1 LSRLWIKICGVTRP
15 QDAVAAVELGA
26 SAIGMVFFAR
36 SPRAM
41 TLDAAYP
48 ILRELN
54 RKIRVVALFVDPVAA
69 EVRQV
74 SGSGLF
80 DMLQFHG
87 DEPAAFC
94 ESFDLPYMKAI
105 KVGQEQQENEP
116 IAVSTLAKSE
126 LLLDKIRDYAGAEII
141 LLDSFDKKVPGGTGK
156 TFDWAVAAAVRRQ
169 CGVKLV
175 LAGGLDPANVETA
188 VAQVQPYGVD
198 VSSGVEA
205 RHGIKD
211 LQKMQRFVAGARGD

>member
-1 LSRLWIKICGVTRP
+1 M
-15 QDAVAAVELGA
+15 AAVEIGA

-41 TLDAAYP
+41 TRDAAYR

-54 RKIRVVALFVDPVAA
+54 GKIRVVALFVDPVAA

-198 VSSGVEA
+198 VSSGVEV

>member
-1 LSRLWIKICGVTRP
+1 
-15 QDAVAAVELGA
+15 VAAVELGA

-54 RKIRVVALFVDPVAA
+54 GKIRVVALFVDPVAA

-116 IAVSTLAKSE
+116 IAVSTRAKSE
-126 LLLDKIRDYAGAEII
+126 LLLDKIRDYAGAEMI

-211 LQKMQRFVAGARGD
+211 LQKMQKFVAGARGD

>member
-1 LSRLWIKICGVTRP
+1 M
-15 QDAVAAVELGA
+15 AAVELGA

>member
-1 LSRLWIKICGVTRP
+1 MSRLWIKICGVTRP

-126 LLLDKIRDYAGAEII
+126 LLLDKIRDYAGAEMI

>member
-1 LSRLWIKICGVTRP
+1 M
-15 QDAVAAVELGA
+15 AAVELGA

-54 RKIRVVALFVDPVAA
+54 RKIKVVALFMDPVAA

>member
-1 LSRLWIKICGVTRP
+1 MSRLWIKICGVTRP

-116 IAVSTLAKSE
+116 IAVSTRAKSE
-126 LLLDKIRDYAGAEII
+126 LLLDKIRDYAGAEMI

>member
-1 LSRLWIKICGVTRP
+1 MRPKTYSTEGLVIRQYPLGEADRIVTLLTH
-15 QDAVAAVELGA
+15 DLG
-26 SAIGMVFFAR
+26 
-36 SPRAM
+36 
-41 TLDAAYP
+41 
-48 ILRELN
+48 
-54 RKIRVVALFVDPVAA
+54 KIRVVALFVDPVAA

-126 LLLDKIRDYAGAEII
+126 LLLDKIRDYAGAEMI
-141 LLDSFDKKVPGGTGK
+141 LLDSFDKKVSGGSGK

-205 RHGIKD
+205 SHGIKD
-211 LQKMQRFVAGARGD
+211 LLKMQSFVAGARSD

>member
-1 LSRLWIKICGVTRP
+1 
-15 QDAVAAVELGA
+15 VAAVELGA

-54 RKIRVVALFVDPVAA
+54 RKIKVVALFMDPVAA

>member
-1 LSRLWIKICGVTRP
+1 M
-15 QDAVAAVELGA
+15 AAVELGA

-41 TLDAAYP
+41 TLDAAYR

-54 RKIRVVALFVDPVAA
+54 GKIRVVALFVDPVAA

-126 LLLDKIRDYAGAEII
+126 LLLDKIRDYAGAEMI

>member
-1 LSRLWIKICGVTRP
+1 MSRLWIKICGVTRP

-116 IAVSTLAKSE
+116 IAVSTRTKSE
-126 LLLDKIRDYAGAEII
+126 LLLDKIRDYAGAEMI

>member
-1 LSRLWIKICGVTRP
+1 M
-15 QDAVAAVELGA
+15 AAVELGA

-54 RKIRVVALFVDPVAA
+54 GKIRVVALFVDPVAA

-116 IAVSTLAKSE
+116 IAVSTRAKSE
-126 LLLDKIRDYAGAEII
+126 LLLDKIRDYAGAEMI

-211 LQKMQRFVAGARGD
+211 LQKMQKFVAGARGD

>member
-1 LSRLWIKICGVTRP
+1 M
-15 QDAVAAVELGA
+15 AAVELGA

-69 EVRQV
+69 ELRQV

-211 LQKMQRFVAGARGD
+211 LQKMQRFVAGARRD

>member
-1 LSRLWIKICGVTRP
+1 M
-15 QDAVAAVELGA
+15 AAVELGA

-54 RKIRVVALFVDPVAA
+54 GKIRVVALFVDPVAA

-87 DEPAAFC
+87 DEPAVFC
-94 ESFDLPYMKAI
+94 ESFGLPYMKAI

-116 IAVSTLAKSE
+116 IAVSTRAKSE
-126 LLLDKIRDYAGAEII
+126 LLLDKIRDYAGAEMI

-188 VAQVQPYGVD
+188 VAQVLPYGVD
-198 VSSGVEA
+198 VSSGVE
-205 RHGIKD
+205 RERGTKD
-211 LQKMQRFVAGARGD
+211 AGLIAAFCAAVRA

>member
-1 LSRLWIKICGVTRP
+1 MSRLWIKICGVTRP

-116 IAVSTLAKSE
+116 IAVSTRTKSE
-126 LLLDKIRDYAGAEII
+126 LLLDKIRDYAGAEMI

-211 LQKMQRFVAGARGD
+211 LQKMQKFVAGARGD

>member
-1 LSRLWIKICGVTRP
+1 
-15 QDAVAAVELGA
+15 VAAVELGA

>member
-1 LSRLWIKICGVTRP
+1 M
-15 QDAVAAVELGA
+15 AAVELGA

-175 LAGGLDPANVETA
+175 LAGGLDPVNVETA

>member
-1 LSRLWIKICGVTRP
+1 M
-15 QDAVAAVELGA
+15 AAVELGA

-141 LLDSFDKKVPGGTGK
+141 LLDSFDKKVPGGPGK

-169 CGVKLV
+169 CAVKLV

>member
-1 LSRLWIKICGVTRP
+1 M
-15 QDAVAAVELGA
+15 AAVELGA

-54 RKIRVVALFVDPVAA
+54 GKIRVVALFVDPVAA

-126 LLLDKIRDYAGAEII
+126 LLLDKIRDYAGAEMI

>member
-1 LSRLWIKICGVTRP
+1 MSRLWIKICGVTRP

-54 RKIRVVALFVDPVAA
+54 GKIRVVALFVDPVAA

-87 DEPAAFC
+87 DEPAVFC

-116 IAVSTLAKSE
+116 IAVSTRAKSE
-126 LLLDKIRDYAGAEII
+126 LLLDKIRDYAGAEMI

-211 LQKMQRFVAGARGD
+211 LQKMQKFVAGARGD

>member
-1 LSRLWIKICGVTRP
+1 M
-15 QDAVAAVELGA
+15 AAVELGA

-54 RKIRVVALFVDPVAA
+54 GKIRVVALFVDPVAA

-116 IAVSTLAKSE
+116 IAVSTRAKSE
-126 LLLDKIRDYAGAEII
+126 LLLDKIRDYAGAEMI

>member
-1 LSRLWIKICGVTRP
+1 M
-15 QDAVAAVELGA
+15 AAVELGA

-54 RKIRVVALFVDPVAA
+54 GKIRVVALFVDPVAA

>member
-1 LSRLWIKICGVTRP
+1 MSRLWIKICGVTRP

-69 EVRQV
+69 EGRQV

>member
-1 LSRLWIKICGVTRP
+1 
-15 QDAVAAVELGA
+15 VAAVELGA

-54 RKIRVVALFVDPVAA
+54 GKIRVVALFVDPVAA

-116 IAVSTLAKSE
+116 IAVSTRTKSE
-126 LLLDKIRDYAGAEII
+126 LLLDKIRDYAGAEMI

>member
-1 LSRLWIKICGVTRP
+1 M
-15 QDAVAAVELGA
+15 AAVELGA

-105 KVGQEQQENEP
+105 NVGQEQQENEP

-198 VSSGVEA
+198 VSSGVEGPSW
-205 RHGIKD
+205 H
-211 LQKMQRFVAGARGD
+211 

>member
-1 LSRLWIKICGVTRP
+1 
-15 QDAVAAVELGA
+15 VAAVELGA

-54 RKIRVVALFVDPVAA
+54 GKIRVVALFVDPVAA

-116 IAVSTLAKSE
+116 IAVSTRAKSE
-126 LLLDKIRDYAGAEII
+126 LLLDKIRDYAGAEMI

>member
-1 LSRLWIKICGVTRP
+1 MSRLWIKICGVTRP
-15 QDAVAAVELGA
+15 QDARAAADMGA
-26 SAIGMVFFAR
+26 TAIGMVFFAR

-41 TLDAAYP
+41 TREAAYP
-48 ILRELN
+48 ILRELGGQI
-54 RKIRVVALFVDPVAA
+54 KVVALFVDAAAA

-74 SGSGLF
+74 SSSGLF
-80 DMLQFHG
+80 HMLQFHG

-94 ESFDLPYMKAI
+94 ESFDLPYMKVI
-105 KVGQEQQENEP
+105 KVGQGPQGDRP
-116 IAVSTLAKSE
+116 VAVSTPAKSE
-126 LLLDKIRDYAGAEII
+126 VLLDKIHDYAGAEMI

-156 TFDWAVAAAVRRQ
+156 TFDWAVAAAVRRE

-175 LAGGLDPANVETA
+175 LAGGLNPVNVATA

-205 RHGIKD
+205 SHGIKD
-211 LQKMQRFVAGARGD
+211 LLKMQRFVAGARSD

>member
-1 LSRLWIKICGVTRP
+1 MSRLWIKICGVTRP

-54 RKIRVVALFVDPVAA
+54 RKIKVVALFVDPVAA

>member
-1 LSRLWIKICGVTRP
+1 M
-15 QDAVAAVELGA
+15 AAVELGA

-105 KVGQEQQENEP
+105 KVGQEQQENQP

>member
-1 LSRLWIKICGVTRP
+1 MSRLWIKICGVTRP

-54 RKIRVVALFVDPVAA
+54 GKIRVVALFVDPVAA

-116 IAVSTLAKSE
+116 IAVSTRAKSE
-126 LLLDKIRDYAGAEII
+126 LLLDKIRDYAGAEMI

-211 LQKMQRFVAGARGD
+211 LQKMQKFVAGARGD

>member
-1 LSRLWIKICGVTRP
+1 M
-15 QDAVAAVELGA
+15 AAVELGA

-126 LLLDKIRDYAGAEII
+126 LLLDKIRDYAGAEMI

>member
-1 LSRLWIKICGVTRP
+1 M
-15 QDAVAAVELGA
+15 AAVELGA

-211 LQKMQRFVAGARGD
+211 LQKMQRFVAGARRD

>member
-1 LSRLWIKICGVTRP
+1 
-15 QDAVAAVELGA
+15 VAAVELGA

-54 RKIRVVALFVDPVAA
+54 GKIRVVALFVDPVAA

-126 LLLDKIRDYAGAEII
+126 LLLDKIRDYAGAEML

>member
-1 LSRLWIKICGVTRP
+1 MSRLWIKICGVTRP

>member
-1 LSRLWIKICGVTRP
+1 
-15 QDAVAAVELGA
+15 VAAVELGA

-54 RKIRVVALFVDPVAA
+54 GKIRVVALFVDPVAA

>member
-1 LSRLWIKICGVTRP
+1 
-15 QDAVAAVELGA
+15 VAAVELGA

-54 RKIRVVALFVDPVAA
+54 RKIKVVALFVDPVAA